1 MSVRSASPTH
11 SLCLLLLQMDSYLGV
26 VQDYD
31 IGSDF
36 MHYIERHPKLKD
48 EPEDYQFEEFS
59 PDE

>member
-1 MSVRSASPTH
+1 MHHPNLAILP
-11 SLCLLLLQMDSYLGV
+11 LFLQMDHYLV
-26 VQDYD
+26 AVQDYD

-59 PDE
+59 PEE

>member
-1 MSVRSASPTH
+1 MFYH
-11 SLCLLLLQMDSYLGV
+11 YFLQMDHYLGV

-59 PDE
+59 PEE